1 MLHSVYILSAI
12 IILNYTLRVS
22 EVTKGMPHTS
32 GGNKYLDFHFSRSLI
47 SLWQKYEVR
56 DGECDMRSGDRGH
69 VTCSSPGHPDKIS
82 PRHWATA
89 QSGQCHIT
97 EECSERRSDVQSGD
111 KTLWRRVTLAYD
123 IPHCN
128 TTIIMI
134 YHYAFPVN
142 HTNNTAPMTAIGRQG
157 YIYSKHLNFPHI
169 VTFNLKFINT

>member
-1 MLHSVYILSAI
+1 MTWSQWNFS
-12 IILNYTLRVS
+12 NYNI
-22 EVTKGMPHTS
+22 EVQHWYPDINVHTS

-47 SLWQKYEVR
+47 SLRQKYEVR

-82 PRHWATA
+82 PRHWAP

-97 EECSERRSDVQSGD
+97 EECSQQIWCAECSMRIKHYDC
-111 KTLWRRVTLAYD
+111 RVTLEHD

-134 YHYAFPVN
+134 NHYAFPVN
-142 HTNNTAPMTAIGRQG
+142 HTNSTAPMTAIGRHMTG
-157 YIYSKHLNFPHI
+157 IYSYW
-169 VTFNLKFINT
+169 